1 MPRKGLIAGLVA
13 LLFAVQIFLRFHSSL
28 IHDAAWY
35 LYVAQGLLHGKKL
48 YVDFVEVNPPLGMWL
63 VVPPV
68 WFAEL
73 TGSALV
79 TSLYCYLFALTAAT
93 LALCNRYL
101 SGEQFARSNFMIVAI
116 SAILLFAPGNNF
128 GQREHFMVLL
138 FLPWVILRMQDA
150 AQAKGWERMLVGAA
164 AGLAIALKPHAIFA
178 PLLVE
183 ATLCFQ
189 QRNWRQAVALEN
201 VAAVASVLVYG
212 AAIAI
217 FTPEFFGGIIG
228 LGRTAYLPYYGYP
241 LPVVLM
247 DAKWSVIFLALG
259 FLGIADKR
267 VQIYWAAALGFLVS
281 YFLQNKGFTYH
292 ILPATIFALLAC
304 AKTLQANFATPRLKT
319 MSAGVICLAALAL
332 LVSEPQAYE
341 QNRDVSSRVDALRGP
356 DVHSI
361 FVASNRFSHAF
372 PYVVEQN
379 LDWASRLPTQWLVPY
394 VSDHW
399 KPGESTHD
407 PIVAKALDWT
417 MEDLAKLKPDLVAID
432 NTKSQRDAMGGFE
445 FLTFWN
451 EDPRFAALWQNYRLA
466 SDQGDILIYQRQK

>member
-1 MPRKGLIAGLVA
+1 MPRRLLPMGLVA
-13 LLFAVQIFLRFHSSL
+13 LLFAAQIFIRFQSSL
-28 IHDAAWY
+28 IHDTAWY

-48 YVDFVEVNPPLGMWL
+48 YLDFVEVNPPLGMWL

-68 WFAEL
+68 WLAER
-73 TGSALV
+73 TGLASVACFY
-79 TSLYCYLFALTAAT
+79 SYLFAITAIV
-93 LALCNRYL
+93 LALCWRYAMT
-101 SGEQFARSNFMIVAI
+101 EVRSSRALMLLAT

-138 FLPWVILRMQDA
+138 FLPWVILRMQHA
-150 AQAKGWERMLVGAA
+150 PQAKGWERVLVGAA

-178 PLLVE
+178 PLCVE

-189 QRNWRQAVALEN
+189 QRNWRQAVAVEN
-201 VAAVASVLVYG
+201 AAALAAVLAYG

-247 DAKWSVIFLALG
+247 DAKWAVIFMALG

-304 AKTLQANFATPRLKT
+304 AASLQAGFASPRFKT
-319 MSAGVICLAALAL
+319 MATATIGLAALAL
-332 LVSEPQAYE
+332 LVSEPQEYE
-341 QNRDVSSRVDALRGP
+341 QNRDISSRIEALRGP
-356 DVHSI
+356 EVQSI
-361 FVASNRFSHAF
+361 FIASNRFAHAF
-372 PYVVEQN
+372 PYVVEQH

-417 MEDLAKLKPDLVAID
+417 MEDFANLKPDLVAID
-432 NTKSQRDAMGGFE
+432 NTKAQRAAMGSFE
-445 FLTFWN
+445 FLKFWN

-466 SDQGDILIYQRQK
+466 SEQGDILIYQRQK